1 MDVARADPARP
12 SPSSVVTVGIVD
24 GDPLARHALRDR
36 LAAEPDLEI
45 VGEALDGSTAVQLV
59 RDRRPNL
66 LLLAL
71 ELPDRSGSRLVE
83 ELLTI
88 SPQTRVI
95 LLAVDA
101 NEDAQLDAVRIG
113 AAGCLLKSIDLDVLP
128 RVLRGVRA
136 GEAAVT
142 RALGTR
148 IVRQLSALGTAELSR
163 LRPIRSSLT
172 QREWEVLDLLV
183 ERRTTEE
190 IADQL
195 GVSRATV
202 RTHVK
207 HILRKLR
214 LHSRQEA
221 IRYVERLRRIS
232 VG

>member
-1 MDVARADPARP
+1 MDVARAGPTRP
-12 SPSSVVTVGIVD
+12 LSSSAVTVGIVD
-24 GDPLARHALRDR
+24 GDPLARQALRAR
-36 LAAEPDLEI
+36 LATEPDLEV
-45 VGEALDGSTAVQLV
+45 VGEALDASTAVELV
-59 RDRRPNL
+59 RYRRPNL

-71 ELPDRSGSRLVE
+71 ELHDRSGSPLVA

-88 SPQTRVI
+88 SAQTRIIV
-95 LLAVDA
+95 LAVDA

-148 IVRQLSALGTAELSR
+148 IVQQLNALGPAELNR

-183 ERRTTEE
+183 ERGTTGE
-190 IADQL
+190 IAGQL

-202 RTHVK
+202 RTHVR
-207 HILRKLR
+207 HILRKLG

-221 IRYVERLRRIS
+221 IRYVERLRHVS
-232 VG
+232 GG